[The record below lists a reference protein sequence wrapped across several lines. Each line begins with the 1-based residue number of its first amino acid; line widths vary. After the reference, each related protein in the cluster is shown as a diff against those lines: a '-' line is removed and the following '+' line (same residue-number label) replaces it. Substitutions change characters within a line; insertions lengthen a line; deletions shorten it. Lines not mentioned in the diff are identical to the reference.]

1 MVVAIFLYSIKYIK
15 ERNFK
20 KFIMYMILAS
30 TIHVSALICIPLYFI
45 YGLKI
50 RPIKA
55 LILLAIS
62 IVVKPIVSSFVFNI
76 NKIDQI

>member
-1 MVVAIFLYSIKYIK
+1 MQYFIFIKYIK

-30 TIHVSALICIPLYFI
+30 TIHGSALICIPLYFI

-62 IVVKPIVSSFVFNI
+62 IVVN
-76 NKIDQI
+76 Q